1 GVTLNVTIGKVE
13 FTDVMTREGPFV
25 VMTVSPFARSQQ
37 VGEPNLPVA
46 GKLISIP
53 YGCQLSAIV
62 IDSEVQ
68 ELSLS
73 SLGLTNPII
82 PVQPSLSKSDDPMSV
97 PFEFKRAVYEQRG
110 YYALPPVDV
119 KVAGTMRG
127 VRLGRVS
134 VAPVQYDP
142 VENKLRVYTSLTV
155 RISFDGADWA
165 LTDEQRKKY
174 YSPFFEPLYAG
185 LINYGDQVS
194 AVRDDLVTHPVKY
207 LIISDPMFADQL
219 QPFIEWKTRKGFT
232 IITAYTNVIG
242 SSNSA
247 IKSYIESLYDAGT
260 VEDPAPSF
268 VLFVGDAQQ
277 IPAWSGSAGYHIT
290 DLRYCEF
297 SSPSDDFPEIYYG
310 RFSAQ
315 NTAELQPQID
325 KTLEYEQYLM
335 PDPTYLAEVTL
346 VSGVDHSYAS
356 TFGNGQI
363 NYGTDYYFNAAHGI
377 TPHVWLYPA
386 SDASGAA
393 AAIIQTISDGAGF
406 YNYTAH
412 CNHAGHANPPFTT
425 ADIPDLTNYHQY
437 LLGIGNCCLPNTFGT
452 DYSTP
457 CFGEAFLQVADKGG
471 IGYIGGTNST
481 YWDEDYWWGVGYTAS
496 IVSNPTYEQSG
507 LGAYDGLFHDHGE
520 DMDQWYVVND
530 AIIFSGNLA
539 VMESGSYMTTYY
551 WNIYNLMGDPSL
563 CIYLGVPT
571 ANPVTHPET
580 IFTTWTSITVEA
592 VPGSYVGLTK
602 EGELIGAGTVDESGS
617 LELDIWANPLTP
629 GPAHIVVMAQN
640 REPYTADINVIVPAT
655 VYIDPDVIDA
665 NVETDITVGVFEY
678 DGVTPRPGIE
688 VWADGLEYESDHA
701 FTDATGYCTITVN
714 YPYGPTLD
722 IVGQDPA
729 DPWELFRIPIEVNA
743 LALTGPDLWVTTE
756 IGLLDTFALNLPGV
770 LHAQLVELGHTLW
783 AFLNG
788 ALVDSTSAYSM
799 EITPAEVGELTGI
812 IAVSGYDLYMEAF
825 PVIEAYGTL
834 TGHVDAAGSP
844 AVGAAVKGFNQAEE
858 LVFEAVTNAQGD
870 YDVGEEILVA
880 PYTVIV
886 DYFGYLHWEEP
897 FFLNC
902 GENVLDIDLTVAPA
916 GVLTG
921 TITEAGTGDPLEGT
935 VKVYR
940 SDTMELYTQ
949 VAVNTAGGSYT
960 TDPLPYFDYVV
971 EAQAFEHATVTI
983 DITIDQPIVERNFL
997 LFRVYQEENCE
1008 QPGLY
1013 IGDNTTVSD
1022 DMEIAIGSMA
1032 TIAAVE
1038 VYVNITHTY
1047 IGDLTVEVTSPGG
1060 TTVTL
1065 HDRSGGSANNIIG
1078 WYPSGLQPAESLDA
1092 FIGEPTDGTWT
1103 LTVGDHASGDTGMF
1117 NEWCLRITYA
1127 DYSADVK
1134 SDPVPARLELMA
1146 NRPNPANAQTTIRFD
1161 LPAATEVD
1169 LAVFD
1174 VAGRRVAT
1182 LFSGH
1187 AEAGQHAE
1195 IWQGRDDAGMPL
1207 SGAVYFYRLK
1217 VEGKTLT
1224 RKMMLLR

>member
-1 GVTLNVTIGKVE
+1 MRKNSVSSCIALALAIALSGPAFGGQTVRISDSPSGVTLLGQSDNGLTLNVAVGAID
-13 FTDVMTREGPFV
+13 FADVLTREGPFV
-25 VMTVSPFARSQQ
+25 MMTVSSFAHSQQ

-53 YGCQLSAIV
+53 YGCRLSATV
-62 IDSEVQ
+62 INSEVQ

-82 PVQPSLSKSDDPMSV
+82 PVQPSLSKSDDPTSV

-134 VAPVQYDP
+134 VAPIQYDP
-142 VENKLRVYTSLTV
+142 VGNKLRVYTSLTV

-185 LINYGDQVS
+185 LINYGDQVP

-335 PDPTYLAEVTL
+335 PDPSYLAEVTL

-481 YWDEDYWWGVGYTAS
+481 FWDEDYWWGVGS
-496 IVSNPTYEQSG
+496 GPIIGSGPTYEETGQ
-507 LGAYDGLFHDHGE
+507 GAYDGIFHDHGE
-520 DMDQWYVVND
+520 PISQHYIANS
-530 AIIFSGNLA
+530 AIIFAGNMGVTEA
-539 VMESGSYMTTYY
+539 GSDLQTYY
-551 WNIYNLMGDPSL
+551 WEIYHLMGDPSVMT
-563 CIYLGVPT
+563 YMGVPAVNSVSHDAVLLVT
-571 ANPVTHPET
+571 A
-580 IFTTWTSITVEA
+580 TSTTVEA
-592 VPGSYVGLTK
+592 DPGSYVGISVD
-602 EGELIGAGTVDESGS
+602 GELQGAGYVDGSGS
-617 LELDIWANPLTP
+617 VEIALAGFDTPCMADIVIT
-629 GPAHIVVMAQN
+629 GQN
-640 REPYTADINVIVPAT
+640 RQPYVSTIEVITPSGPYVM
-655 VYIDPDVIDA
+655 YDYSNIDDGAGNGNGLVENGESIVLGVGLVNFGSGDA
-665 NVETDITVGVFEY
+665 NDVAASISTS
-678 DGVTPRPGIE
+678 DGYV
-688 VWADGLEYESDHA
+688 
-701 FTDATGYCTITVN
+701 TITDGEEG
-714 YPYGPTLD
+714 YGT
-722 IVGQDPA
+722 ISSGGGAGYVSS
-729 DPWELFRIPIEVNA
+729 
-743 LALTGPDLWVTTE
+743 
-756 IGLLDTFALNLPGV
+756 
-770 LHAQLVELGHTLW
+770 
-783 AFLNG
+783 AFSF
-788 ALVDSTSAYSM
+788 D
-799 EITPAEVGELTGI
+799 
-812 IAVSGYDLYMEAF
+812 VSGDVPDGHEVTFDL
-825 PVIEAYGTL
+825 
-834 TGHVDAAGSP
+834 
-844 AVGAAVKGFNQAEE
+844 
-858 LVFEAVTNAQGD
+858 
-870 YDVGEEILVA
+870 
-880 PYTVIV
+880 
-886 DYFGYLHWEEP
+886 
-897 FFLNC
+897 
-902 GENVLDIDLTVAPA
+902 
-916 GVLTG
+916 
-921 TITEAGTGDPLEGT
+921 
-935 VKVYR
+935 
-940 SDTMELYTQ
+940 
-949 VAVNTAGGSYT
+949 
-960 TDPLPYFDYVV
+960 
-971 EAQAFEHATVTI
+971 
-983 DITIDQPIVERNFL
+983 
-997 LFRVYQEENCE
+997 
-1008 QPGLY
+1008 
-1013 IGDNTTVSD
+1013 
-1022 DMEIAIGSMA
+1022 
-1032 TIAAVE
+1032 
-1038 VYVNITHTY
+1038 
-1047 IGDLTVEVTSPGG
+1047 EVTSAGRETWYGSIDILVYAPCLEFVSYQMDDSLGNEDGVLDPGERG
-1060 TTVTL
+1060 ELVVTL
-1065 HDRSGGSANNIIG
+1065 AN
-1078 WYPSGLQPAESLDA
+1078 
-1092 FIGEPTDGTWT
+1092 
-1103 LTVGDHASGDTGMF
+1103 VG
-1117 NEWCLRITYA
+1117 
-1127 DYSADVK
+1127 
-1134 SDPVPARLELMA
+1134 
-1146 NRPNPANAQTTIRFD
+1146 
-1161 LPAATEVD
+1161 
-1169 LAVFD
+1169 
-1174 VAGRRVAT
+1174 
-1182 LFSGH
+1182 
-1187 AEAGQHAE
+1187 
-1195 IWQGRDDAGMPL
+1195 
-1207 SGAVYFYRLK
+1207 SGAAYSV
-1217 VEGKTLT
+1217 VGS
-1224 RKMMLLR
+1224 LLEADEYVSL